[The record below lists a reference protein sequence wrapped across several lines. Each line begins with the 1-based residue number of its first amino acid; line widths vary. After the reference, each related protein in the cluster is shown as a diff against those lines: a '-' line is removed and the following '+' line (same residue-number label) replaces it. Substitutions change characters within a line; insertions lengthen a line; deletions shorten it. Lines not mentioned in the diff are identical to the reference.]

1 MLSREKSLTPSHTR
15 DQIRTIARA
24 TFSGFLQSDLMPQGM
39 QAAAVI
45 WVAAFLLAPGL
56 FLPVAALNKYATIR
70 RFFPERMESVLW
82 NDRMLFLIMSAGAI
96 GLVAVVL
103 WDTLFPARRDA
114 FVLTPLP
121 VPLSAQMLGRLAG
134 LLVLCGSFVVALNL
148 LPTLLFPISSAG
160 GFAEMPRRMIA
171 HAVTTSAADVS
182 VFFSVTSLQG
192 LVILAIGRRFAARIA
207 SFAQAGAV
215 LVLLLSLLFISGIV
229 QLAHGAFVRGDIS
242 DPVLRFLPPMWF
254 MGLYEVLAGTKRA
267 VMTPLALWA
276 VVATVV
282 PVAVTGAIYAFG
294 YKRLLVRAVETPPR
308 STRSWIMRLAS
319 SAVRLLWIR
328 RPEEQA
334 IAAFLLRAISRS
346 SRHSMLMSIY
356 VGAGLAM
363 MVTFVLPDILRF
375 GSSALAKPSLAVM
388 ALPLVLSVGLAVGV
402 RILMTIPA
410 EMPARWI
417 FQTSA
422 ITPRG
427 ADAAT
432 HKALLL
438 IVVPPVA
445 LTAALT
451 AGALW
456 DPALGLA
463 HAVFCSALATLLCE
477 ALLLRYRA
485 LPLTRAYVPGGSRFH
500 MLWAAYFSIFL
511 TYTFTSVALER
522 DLWRW
527 YGARGVLDASAVF
540 AGFAFLAWAR
550 RKYVLKDVEAVSFD
564 AEEPEDQMFQGFNLS
579 EIQAAQAVAT
589 HRTPDR

>member
-1 MLSREKSLTPSHTR
+1 LTPSHTR

-39 QAAAVI
+39 QAAALI

-70 RFFPERMESVLW
+70 RFFPERLEFVLW
-82 NDRMLFLIMSAGAI
+82 SDRMLFLIMSAGAI
-96 GLVAVVL
+96 GLIAVVL

-134 LLVLCGSFVVALNL
+134 LMMLCGTFVVALNL
-148 LPTLLFPISSAG
+148 LPALLFPVTSAG
-160 GFAEMPRRMIA
+160 AFAEMPRRMIA
-171 HAVTTSAADVS
+171 HAVTTSAADAC

-192 LVILAIGRRFAARIA
+192 IVILLVGRRFAARIA
-207 SFAQAGAV
+207 AFAQAGAV

-229 QLAHGAFVRGDIS
+229 ELARAAFMRGDMS
-242 DPVLRFLPPMWF
+242 DPVLQFLPPAWF
-254 MGLYEVLAGTKRA
+254 MGLYEVIAGTSRS
-267 VMTPLALWA
+267 VMTPLAIRA
-276 VVATVV
+276 IVATAV
-282 PVAVTGAIYAFG
+282 PLAITGVIYAVG
-294 YKRLLVRAVETPPR
+294 YERLLARAVETPNR
-308 STRSWIMRLAS
+308 STRSWVTRLAS
-319 SAVRLLWIR
+319 ATVRLLWIR
-328 RPEEQA
+328 RPEDQA

-356 VGAGLAM
+356 IGAGLAM
-363 MVTFVLPDILRF
+363 MVTFVLPDVLRHGMSAF
-375 GSSALAKPSLAVM
+375 ATPSLSAL

-402 RILMTIPA
+402 RMLMTIPA

-422 ITPRG
+422 ITPRRV
-427 ADAAT
+427 DAAT

-438 IVVPPVA
+438 IVLPPVA
-445 LTAALT
+445 VVAFATAAP
-451 AGALW
+451 LW
-456 DPALGLA
+456 GVPLGLT
-463 HAVFCSALATLLCE
+463 HAVFCSALGTLLCE
-477 ALLLRYRA
+477 ALLVKFHGV
-485 LPLTRAYVPGGSRFH
+485 PLTRPYVPGGSRFH

-511 TYTFTSVALER
+511 TYTFSSVALER

-527 YGARGVLDASAVF
+527 YGARGVLNAAAVF
-540 AGFAFLAWAR
+540 TAFAFALWAR
-550 RKYVLKDVEAVSFD
+550 RKYALRHIEAVTFE

-579 EIQAAQAVAT
+579 EIQAAQAVAS
-589 HRTPDR
+589 RRIPDP